1 VPVIAT
7 SPFSTTRQVAVA
19 SNVSFAFC
27 STSSATSAAVTAGA
41 CGGALTMVV
50 LPAAN
55 AARSLCASRL
65 AGALN
70 GVMASATPTGAR

>member
-1 VPVIAT
+1 M
-7 SPFSTTRQVAVA
+7 
-19 SNVSFAFC
+19 
-27 STSSATSAAVTAGA
+27 AAELAGA

-55 AARSLCASRL
+55 DAPSLCASRL

-70 GVMASATPTGAR
+70 GVIASATPAGAR

>member
-1 VPVIAT
+1 VQQLHRLSGAPA
-7 SPFSTTRQVAVA
+7 A
-19 SNVSFAFC
+19 S
-27 STSSATSAAVTAGA
+27 SSATIAEDTAGA

-55 AARSLCASRL
+55 AAPSLCANRF